1 MYISH
6 KFFNIFFVVFLVFAL
21 FFSANTIHAITL
33 LEDDFTGTTI
43 NQTKWTMVGGSEG
56 VDYIQNGNMNVR
68 NSGVGSG
75 FSPGN
80 ARVLKSA
87 SNFSKANDLTIS
99 ANITN
104 TTGAWF
110 LGYGDF
116 SGGNYYFVRSQGTG
130 RYIIGINKNGA
141 YYTINPTNSCP
152 FHYNGAK
159 LTIKIV
165 SNYFDLYVNDVF
177 GCTLSGSVDGTAPV
191 MTSHP
196 VFLQGSTTGSFF
208 DNVLVTNSEVGPPPS
223 TVPDAISNLAAS
235 EWGNTTTNL
244 TWTAPSNGGDA
255 ITDYAVD
262 YRVSGDVAWTNFLD
276 GVSAS
281 TGATVTGLTNGVTYQ
296 FRVRAVN
303 GVGTAL
309 DSNIPSVTVLA
320 PTVPGAP
327 TGASATGVTGDL
339 GQIIVSFTAP
349 VSNGGSAITSY
360 TVTSSPGGFTQN
372 IASSPVTFSGL
383 TDNQSYTF
391 TVTATNGIGTS
402 SPSAASNSAT
412 PLPYPS
418 GVSGSSA
425 SWTRQHNSGARNWTD
440 IASSDDGVKLVA
452 VHSSGYIYTSS
463 DSGVTWTE
471 RTNSGYRVWSSV
483 ASSSDGVKLVA
494 TRLNGYIY
502 TSTDSGATWTERA
515 TNIGDKAW
523 SSVSSSAN
531 GVKLV
536 ATVTGTS
543 DVYTSND
550 SGVNWSLAFITPRDF
565 KSSAIT
571 PDGTKQIAGTF
582 GNKIYYNS
590 TGTGGNW
597 YQYASAPSVSD
608 HLAIS
613 ADGLKIIS
621 LASSGT
627 VATSSDGGTS
637 WTIQVGAPSLNWTG
651 VESSSDGNRI
661 IASSSSGVYTSSDAG
676 VNWRQETTSALWS
689 SVAGS
694 SDGSKIF
701 ATVNG
706 GYIYTGILDVTP
718 PTITN
723 VSSDKANGT
732 YTTGEVI
739 DIDVTFSEAV
749 TSTGNVTV
757 TLETGTTD
765 RTCTFTVTNSTTGT
779 CNYTVVAGDETS
791 DLTVKTI
798 SGTINDQHLNAMTD
812 FVPVTNLAANKAL
825 VIDTTAPTIIE
836 FGATPSNTTAIVTWE
851 TNENSSSIVDYGV
864 TNSYET
870 STVESDTSPRVTS
883 HTVNLSSLVP
893 CTTYFFQVRSR
904 DAALNSVVNQSVF
917 TTLGCVG
924 DASIVSSTLGLILDS
939 TGGTKELVTGVDKSI
954 NLSIPAGTVSDDAS
968 FQIKQ
973 LDQAPAL
980 LVTGTPSGAI
990 ASSSHVYDLKALTD
1004 ANTAITSFND
1014 QITITLNYL
1023 DEDVVGIVES
1033 SLLIYRWDGVTWN
1046 PLSGC
1051 VVDTTL
1057 NTITCTTTN
1066 FSVFSL
1072 FGTPIPSP
1080 SSSVTNGAVN
1090 VAFLQ
1095 ELSDRLRKESS
1106 NNNITPVKKE
1116 EKKTEKKCG
1125 ILPDNPKVLKLNSK
1139 HPSAKTLQQIL
1150 NCKGYTISVSGVGS
1164 PGRET
1169 TLFGLKTRAQI
1180 LKFQKDN
1187 NLKTDGIAGPQF
1199 RKLIN
1204 KQ

>member
-6 KFFNIFFVVFLVFAL
+6 KFFNIFFVLFLMFVL

-56 VDYIQNGNMNVR
+56 VDYIQNGNVNVR
-68 NSGVGSG
+68 NSSTSG
-75 FSPGN
+75 FGPGN
-80 ARVLKSA
+80 LRVLKSS

-104 TTGAWF
+104 TTGAAF

-116 SGGNYYFVRSQGTG
+116 SGGSGNYYFVRMNTSGSYWA
-130 RYIIGINKNGA
+130 YIYKAGS
-141 YYTINPTNSCP
+141 YYTNNTSCGSLSA
-152 FHYNGAK
+152 GAK
-159 LTIKIV
+159 ITIKIV
-165 SNYFDLYVNDVF
+165 SNYFEVYKNDVLA
-177 GCTLSGSVDGTAPV
+177 CSLSGAVDGSAPV

-196 VFLQGSTTGSFF
+196 VFLQGSTTGSTF

-235 EWGNTTTNL
+235 QWGNTTTNL

-255 ITDYAVD
+255 ITDYTVE
-262 YRVSGDVAWTNFLD
+262 YRVSGDVPWISFND

-281 TGATVTGLTNGVTYQ
+281 TGATVTGLTNGVTYE
-296 FRVRAVN
+296 FRVFAVN
-303 GVGTAL
+303 GVGTSSA
-309 DSNIPSVTVLA
+309 SNTASMTVLA
-320 PTVPGAP
+320 PIVPSTPNAP
-327 TGASATGVTGDL
+327 TAATVFNINGSKATVTFTPPSA
-339 GQIIVSFTAP
+339 
-349 VSNGGSAITSY
+349 NGSAITSY
-360 TVTSSPGGFTQN
+360 TVTSSPGGLTQN
-372 IASSPVTFSGL
+372 VASSPATFTNL
-383 TDNQSYTF
+383 TNGVSYTF
-391 TVTATNGIGTS
+391 TVTATNGVGTS
-402 SPSAASNSAT
+402 NS
-412 PLPYPS
+412 
-418 GVSGSSA
+418 SSA
-425 SWTRQHNSGARNWTD
+425 SNAITTEAFPVGKATWTEQTNSGLRNWSD
-440 IASSDDGVKLVA
+440 VASSSDGTKLVA
-452 VHSSGYIYTSS
+452 IVYGGYIYTST
-463 DSGVTWTE
+463 DSGSTWTE
-471 RTNSGYRVWSSV
+471 RTNPGSRAWTSVTSS
-483 ASSSDGVKLVA
+483 ADGVKLAA
-494 TRLNGYIY
+494 TTEGGYIY
-502 TSTDSGATWTERA
+502 TSTDSGATWTQR
-515 TNIGDKAW
+515 
-523 SSVSSSAN
+523 SSSGSRMWTDMTSSSD
-531 GVKLV
+531 GVYLV
-536 ATVTGTS
+536 AITNANTAYYS
-543 DVYTSND
+543 AD
-550 SGVNWSLAFITPRDF
+550 SGVNWSLSTTSNKNWTAVG
-565 KSSAIT
+565 SSSNGAT
-571 PDGTKQIAGTF
+571 VYLGPTEG
-582 GNKIYYNS
+582 
-590 TGTGGNW
+590 
-597 YQYASAPSVSD
+597 
-608 HLAIS
+608 
-613 ADGLKIIS
+613 
-621 LASSGT
+621 LASYIDR
-627 VATSSDGGTS
+627 SSDYGNYFNNNINLDTS
-637 WTIQVGAPSLNWTG
+637 RNWNVITTSDSGSIVFAGANNDYIYKSIDSGANWSALTQSGQRAWTSIA
-651 VESSSDGNRI
+651 SSSDGNII
-661 IASSSSGVYTSSDAG
+661 IASASSGVVLISVDGGTNWITETSTA
-676 VNWRQETTSALWS
+676 NWN
-689 SVAGS
+689 SVDIS
-694 SDGSKIF
+694 SDGLKVV
-701 ATVNG
+701 ATIGAGN
-706 GYIYTGILDVTP
+706 YIYTGIVDITT

-739 DIDVTFSEAV
+739 DIDVAFSEAV

-765 RTCTFTVTNSTTGT
+765 RTCTFAVTNSTTGT

-798 SGTINDQHLNAMTD
+798 SGTISDQHLNTMTD
-812 FVPVTNLAANKAL
+812 FVPVTNLAANKAIT
-825 VIDTTAPTIIE
+825 IDTTAPTIIQ
-836 FGATPSNTTAIVTWE
+836 FGATPSSTTAIVTWE

-870 STVESDTSPRVTS
+870 STAESDTSPRVTS

-904 DAALNSVVNQSVF
+904 DAALNSVVNQSFF
-917 TTLGCVG
+917 TTLGCIG
-924 DASIVSSTLGLILDS
+924 DASIVSSTLGFILDS

-973 LDQAPAL
+973 LDQVPAL

-1051 VVDTTL
+1051 VVDTVL
-1057 NTITCTTTN
+1057 NIVTCNTTN

-1080 SSSVTNGAVN
+1080 SSSFANGAVS

-1116 EKKTEKKCG
+1116 EKKCG
-1125 ILPDNPKVLKLNSK
+1125 ILPDNPKILKLNSK
-1139 HPSAKTLQQIL
+1139 HSSVKTLQQIL
-1150 NCKGYTISVSGVGS
+1150 NCKGYTVSVSGVGS
-1164 PGRET
+1164 PGKET

-1187 NLKTDGIAGPQF
+1187 NLKTDGIVGPQF

-1204 KQ
+1204 K